1 MMIGFPGKWP
11 GSAPE
16 RAAQCSAWCSSTT
29 MPCASWS
36 TFDAP
41 TRVKA
46 VMDSRIRPSK
56 QYLRSIT
63 TTATISA
70 MYFNPRSPCG
80 ERLIRKE
87 RNVLFPEFQSTL
99 PVRGATKAGPPEP
112 VAGKISIHAPRAG
125 SDARPRRW
133 GRPRC
138 DFNPRSPCGER
149 PRRNGETYRHSL
161 TFQSTLPVRGA
172 TWERPALRSGYDDF
186 NPRSPCGER
195 PGPGCTG
202 RHRPAISIHAPRA
215 GSDATQV
222 R

>member
-80 ERLIRKE
+80 ERRVMPLGCDYFCYFNPRSPCGE
-87 RNVLFPEFQSTL
+87 RPKPTGRRWPHSNFNPRSPCGERHWPAMPGLRDISISIHAPRAGSDMGVPTGVANLSVFQSTL
-99 PVRGATKAGPPEP
+99 PVRGATD
-112 VAGKISIHAPRAG
+112 SRN
-125 SDARPRRW
+125 STRRPC
-133 GRPRC
+133 P

-149 PRRNGETYRHSL
+149 P
-161 TFQSTLPVRGA
+161 P
-172 TWERPALRSGYDDF
+172 RPADSPGRGHF

-195 PGPGCTG
+195 L
-202 RHRPAISIHAPRA
+202 RM
-215 GSDATQV
+215 V
-222 R
+222 K

>member
-80 ERLIRKE
+80 ERRVMPLGCDYFCYFNPRSPCGE
-87 RNVLFPEFQSTL
+87 RPKPTGRRWPHSNFNPRSPCGERLKTL
-99 PVRGATKAGPPEP
+99 Q
-112 VAGKISIHAPRAG
+112 GKPLTDDISIHAPRAG
-125 SDARPRRW
+125 SD
-133 GRPRC
+133 
-138 DFNPRSPCGER
+138 ER
-149 PRRNGETYRHSL
+149 VYI
-161 TFQSTLPVRGA
+161 GA
-172 TWERPALRSGYDDF
+172 
-186 NPRSPCGER
+186 
-195 PGPGCTG
+195 PG
-202 RHRPAISIHAPRA
+202 AYISIHAPRA
-215 GSDATQV
+215 GSDSAAC
-222 R
+222 

>member
-1 MMIGFPGKWP
+1 MIGFPGKWP

-80 ERLIRKE
+80 ERRE
-87 RNVLFPEFQSTL
+87 RRIKFRAVRSISIHAPRAGSDRLQAILCAGARGFQSTL
-99 PVRGATKAGPPEP
+99 PVRGATAHH
-112 VAGKISIHAPRAG
+112 ANACNGKPISIHAPRAG
-125 SDARPRRW
+125 SD
-133 GRPRC
+133 
-138 DFNPRSPCGER
+138 FTLS
-149 PRRNGETYRHSL
+149 
-161 TFQSTLPVRGA
+161 STRMV
-172 TWERPALRSGYDDF
+172 
-186 NPRSPCGER
+186 
-195 PGPGCTG
+195 
-202 RHRPAISIHAPRA
+202 
-215 GSDATQV
+215 
-222 R
+222 

>member
-80 ERLIRKE
+80 ERRVMPLGCDYFCYFNPRSPCGE
-87 RNVLFPEFQSTL
+87 RPKPTGRRWPHSNFNPRSPCGERHWPAMPGLRDIS
-99 PVRGATKAGPPEP
+99 
-112 VAGKISIHAPRAG
+112 ISIHAPRAG
-125 SDARPRRW
+125 SDGRAVWFSGHSDQISIHAPRAGSDSGALDTVTDW
-133 GRPRC
+133 S

-149 PRRNGETYRHSL
+149 PVTLRQAGAAQK
-161 TFQSTLPVRGA
+161 FQSTLPVRGA
-172 TWERPALRSGYDDF
+172 TA
-186 NPRSPCGER
+186 
-195 PGPGCTG
+195 PGW
-202 RHRPAISIHAPRA
+202 
-215 GSDATQV
+215 
-222 R
+222 

>member
-80 ERLIRKE
+80 ERRVMPLGCDYFCYFNPRSPCGE
-87 RNVLFPEFQSTL
+87 RPKPTGRRWPHSNFNPRSPCGERRLCGVTRAHYIKFQSTL
-99 PVRGATKAGPPEP
+99 PVRGATAKMPKRNHVGLY
-112 VAGKISIHAPRAG
+112 SHAC
-125 SDARPRRW
+125 RPCVERRE
-133 GRPRC
+133 C
-138 DFNPRSPCGER
+138 
-149 PRRNGETYRHSL
+149 RR
-161 TFQSTLPVRGA
+161 
-172 TWERPALRSGYDDF
+172 
-186 NPRSPCGER
+186 
-195 PGPGCTG
+195 
-202 RHRPAISIHAPRA
+202 
-215 GSDATQV
+215 
-222 R
+222 